1 MASVFNYLRKPDFW
15 AALVIIV
22 LTIFLSTIALFY
34 THLFD
39 FSIGF
44 LSFNHWASWIG
55 GLWIALVTPIYYVV
69 KQRCPLRIKA
79 LLRFHI
85 FGNLFAFMLISVH
98 FWYEIATVTRIGI
111 GMALYIALLV
121 LVVTGVLYRF
131 NIWQSSKKYLK
142 YLHITMTTAFYL
154 ILIIHVLGTLLKL

>member
-15 AALVIIV
+15 VALVIIV

-69 KQRCPLRIKA
+69 KQRRPLRIKA

-121 LVVTGVLYRF
+121 TCCDRCSLQV
-131 NIWQSSKKYLK
+131 
-142 YLHITMTTAFYL
+142 
-154 ILIIHVLGTLLKL
+154 